1 MKLKYLLC
9 LAAVAVVNYSCSP
22 KYEKEGVIIDGDKAV
37 DVWFEDVATDVRV
50 VPLVSDNPLE
60 DFVKVEMYGNEM
72 IAMNSTQQRVYY
84 FKDNVLQGV
93 LDAVGRGHGEYIT
106 LGEMLYDQDRK
117 ILYVTQLNDRKEIL
131 KYSVPDMKYI
141 GSLHAPL
148 RIGTMRIFDSKTFLL
163 STKDENEQCGLVL
176 FDIES
181 EKIVKEVCQLNSYQY
196 EQSPNALSCFN
207 KKNHLISLF
216 GTTNRLCN
224 FSNNSDSLEIIFS
237 FNYGAKAADFVYQAP
252 VNTDKEVDELLKYLN
267 QNGGT
272 YANFYFP
279 RKLKNGVSFWY
290 STLERRK
297 KNYRFYRI
305 EKDTEINYKGFHI
318 SGLSTLIYPTCICE
332 NGYATIIS
340 GIADKILVPEET
352 QSPLA
357 KKILEAISSQNDN
370 NPIIVY
376 YDIK

>member
-1 MKLKYLLC
+1 MTQDNLPSAWRYI
-9 LAAVAVVNYSCSP
+9 P
-22 KYEKEGVIIDGDKAV
+22 K
-37 DVWFEDVATDVRV
+37 
-50 VPLVSDNPLE
+50 
-60 DFVKVEMYGNEM
+60 
-72 IAMNSTQQRVYY
+72 
-84 FKDNVLQGV
+84 
-93 LDAVGRGHGEYIT
+93 
-106 LGEMLYDQDRK
+106 QD
-117 ILYVTQLNDRKEIL
+117 
-131 KYSVPDMKYI
+131 
-141 GSLHAPL
+141 
-148 RIGTMRIFDSKTFLL
+148 
-163 STKDENEQCGLVL
+163 
-176 FDIES
+176 
-181 EKIVKEVCQLNSYQY
+181 
-196 EQSPNALSCFN
+196 
-207 KKNHLISLF
+207 
-216 GTTNRLCN
+216 

-318 SGLSTLIYPTCICE
+318 SGLSTLIYPKGSCE
-332 NGYATIIS
+332 NEYATIIS